1 MEQTIESKL
10 KKFIQDN
17 GLTFE
22 EGQRNK
28 DSVIISGYALYLGL
42 EESGL
47 IEDLLDEEYPDV
59 ADGELFDEIQRVFN
73 YARIKNYEKFWQTE
87 EAKTMYKF

>member
-22 EGQRNK
+22 EGQRNR
-28 DSVIISGYALYLGL
+28 DSVIISGYALYLGVQDPGIIENLL
-42 EESGL
+42 E
-47 IEDLLDEEYPDV
+47 EEYPDV
-59 ADGELFDEIQRVFN
+59 ADGELFDEIERVFA
-73 YARIKNYEKFWQTE
+73 YAKLKNYEKFWYRE